1 MAAGSVIDESELLGR
16 TPARPSG
23 AWMVRHAWSMR
34 SDPLRFL
41 VETADELGDI
51 VEFPIPGQPT
61 FFVNDPTAV
70 QRVLRDN
77 HRAYDKRTVQ
87 YDTLSLLTG
96 QGLLTADFEQWRESR
111 RIQQP
116 AFHHSALAP
125 LADTVVSAA
134 DRLLGRWD
142 RVPAGALVDVDGA
155 MMQSALEVVGAA
167 LFSTDLESSARSL
180 VDAVLVALAEVVS
193 RAQNPLAVPLGI
205 PSPGNRRLAAS
216 IDVIKHSVTELIN
229 VRRAA
234 TVTGDDLLGLLVG
247 SALTDEQI
255 RDEVVTTLVAGHET
269 VASAL
274 TWAWVLLSG
283 APLITAWLCEE
294 VDEVLGGGPAGR
306 APSWADY
313 PALTRSR
320 AVVDETLRLYPPAWV
335 ITRRAVEDDVLAG
348 VPVPAGALIIISTF
362 ALHRHRGAWPVPER
376 FDPVRFTTGRL
387 GTEQRQ
393 SYIPFGAGPRLCIG
407 RDFALVE
414 ATLMLA
420 RITQRYVLRCEATPQ
435 PHALVTI
442 RPRGGLRMRLERRP

>member
-1 MAAGSVIDESELLGR
+1 ML
-16 TPARPSG
+16 
-23 AWMVRHAWSMR
+23 RHAWSMR

-41 VETADELGDI
+41 VDAAAELGDI

-61 FFVNDPTAV
+61 FFVNDPAAV

-77 HRAYDKRTVQ
+77 HRAYGKRTVQ
-87 YDTLSLLTG
+87 YDTLSVLTG
-96 QGLLTADFEQWRESR
+96 QGLLTADLDRWRENR

-116 AFHHSALAP
+116 AFHHRALAP
-125 LADTVVSAA
+125 LADTVVEAT
-134 DRLLGRWD
+134 DRLLARWG
-142 RVPAGALVDVDGA
+142 RVPPGALIDVDAA

-167 LFSTDLESSARSL
+167 LFSADLESSARAL
-180 VDAVLVALAEVVS
+180 VDAVLGALAEVVS

-216 IDVIKHSVTELIN
+216 IDVIEASVNELIAA
-229 VRRAA
+229 RRSRSDGA
-234 TVTGDDLLGLLVG
+234 DLLGLLVG
-247 SALTDEQI
+247 SGLSDEQI

-283 APLITAWLCEE
+283 DPAATAWLTQE
-294 VDEVLGGGPAGR
+294 VDEVLGEGPAAR

-313 PALTRSR
+313 PALTRTR

-348 VPVPAGALIIISTF
+348 VAIPEGALIIISTF
-362 ALHRHRGAWPVPER
+362 ALHRHPEAWPAAER
-376 FDPVRFTTGRL
+376 FDPTRFTAARL
-387 GTEQRQ
+387 AADQRQ

-414 ATLMLA
+414 ATLMIA
-420 RITQRYVLRCEATPQ
+420 RISQRYVLRSEATPQ

-442 RPRGGLRMRLERRP
+442 RPRGGLRMRLERRS